1 MQRETAFVGGLA
13 VVLLAMLVGAAVVP
27 GVVAEPR
34 EDVRPSYFDIR
45 QDDGFIDATEVSGST
60 VTLQISTRVRH
71 RGGVGENATVDVRA
85 IDSETGLLEDRQATD
100 LGTVEGERETP
111 VLTNLT
117 VERQGGYRIETFVY
131 ENSINK
137 AEERRTVSGVD
148 SLKPDYARSPLEFHD
163 FRGGNA
169 ERPTIDTR
177 IERVRDGRATLNLT
191 TYLTNRGDQAE
202 GDVTLALSA
211 RQAESNVV
219 ADDTRVEVGSIRP
232 GRTATAAVT
241 VTVPEEYNY
250 WLDATLLRDGVLV
263 DTVSEPANLDPQQ
276 TLEKDERQTDVGFQ
290 AEEFSGTER
299 DRDDDQYTET
309 PTGGSG
315 PGFGAALAVVGLVGA
330 ALLAARRTQ

>member
-1 MQRETAFVGGLA
+1 VCNGKPHSWVALA

-85 IDSETGLLEDRQATD
+85 IDSETGLLEDRQTTD

-211 RQAESNVV
+211 RQARIERRRRRH
-219 ADDTRVEVGSIRP
+219 AGRGGGRYAPVERP
-232 GRTATAAVT
+232 
-241 VTVPEEYNY
+241 
-250 WLDATLLRDGVLV
+250 
-263 DTVSEPANLDPQQ
+263 
-276 TLEKDERQTDVGFQ
+276 
-290 AEEFSGTER
+290 
-299 DRDDDQYTET
+299 
-309 PTGGSG
+309 
-315 PGFGAALAVVGLVGA
+315 
-330 ALLAARRTQ
+330 RRR